1 MDGYAVRS
9 GEVAAA
15 SGGAESC
22 MLPVSQRIPA
32 GSAAQPLAPG
42 TAARIFAVDEFA
54 GVTDEASFDAIW
66 SEDDAKPVDPDAGG
80 TELAPL
86 EDEPDAGGSV
96 MESFRV

>member
-1 MDGYAVRS
+1 MGEEIANWNAVFDLLRLT
-9 GEVAAA
+9 
-15 SGGAESC
+15 AE
-22 MLPVSQRIPA
+22 QRDRIFY
-32 GSAAQPLAPG
+32 G
-42 TAARIFAVDEFA
+42 TAARIFAVDEFD

-66 SEDDAKPVDPDAGG
+66 SEDEAKPVDPDAGG